1 MLSAVL
7 ATIADHEL
15 LRAGDRVI
23 VAVSGGPDSMALLHA
38 LWELRARL
46 GLTLEVAAVDHGL
59 RADAAREVQ
68 LVRERAEALGLPFS
82 AVSVDV
88 TAERRRRRGA
98 SLQDAARDARL
109 RALGE
114 LARAHGADRVALGH
128 QADDQAETVLYRII
142 RGTGVGGLAGIPHRR
157 DVFVRPLLDVTRAAD
172 PALPPPAQHP
182 VRRGSVERRP
192 ALRARPHPAPHPA
205 RARPGE
211 PPGRA
216 RRSVRSPPP
225 RATAAARP
233 RTPARWRSR
242 GAPPRRLR
250 GLLRAAARPASTSR
264 AAGAW
269 RSLMAGSASTTG
281 ATAARSARPA
291 PKPAPIVIDRPGTYR
306 WSDAGA
312 VKVRELAVRRSK
324 KKASSRDEFDADR
337 LAWPLVMRARRP
349 GDRMRPRGG
358 RGGRKL
364 SHLMIDAKIARPL
377 RDALP
382 VVTSADDV
390 VLFVPGLRP
399 AEAGRPSTTTR
410 RRVTISFE
418 SDDAY
423 ISDVTVAPPADAT
436 SNL

>member
-15 LRAGDRVI
+15 LRAGERVI
-23 VAVSGGPDSMALLHA
+23 VAVSGGPDSMALLHV
-38 LWELRARL
+38 LWELRGRL

-142 RGTGVGGLAGIPHRR
+142 RGTGVAGLAGIPHRR
-157 DVFVRPLLDVTRAAD
+157 DVFVRPLLDVTRAQILRYLQRRSIPFVEDPSNAD
-172 PALPPPAQHP
+172 PRFARARIRHRILPALAQENP
-182 VRRGSVERRP
+182 RVAE
-192 ALRARPHPAPHPA
+192 ALRALA
-205 RARPGE
+205 
-211 PPGRA
+211 
-216 RRSVRSPPP
+216 
-225 RATAAARP
+225 AAARNG
-233 RTPARWRSR
+233 R
-242 GAPPRRLR
+242 GAPADARTMALSR
-250 GLLRAAARPASTSR
+250 RAAATVARLASRGGTASIDVAGRRRVEVSYGRIRVQERGQER
-264 AAGAW
+264 ANDG
-269 RSLMAGSASTTG
+269 
-281 ATAARSARPA
+281 AARQAA
-291 PKPAPIVIDRPGTYR
+291 PKPAPIVIDRPGTYP

-312 VKVRELAVRRSK
+312 IEVRELAVRRSK
-324 KKASSRDEFDADR
+324 KKSSSRDEFDADR
-337 LAWPLVMRARRP
+337 VAWPLVMRARRP

-399 AEAGRPSTTTR
+399 AEAGRPSPTTR
-410 RRVTISFE
+410 RRVAISFANAM
-418 SDDAY
+418 S
-423 ISDVTVAPPADAT
+423 TFQM
-436 SNL
+436 

>member
-23 VAVSGGPDSMALLHA
+23 VAVSGGPDSMALLHV

-109 RALGE
+109 RALDD
-114 LARAHGADRVALGH
+114 LASAHGADRVALGH

-157 DVFVRPLLDVTRAAD
+157 DVFVRPLLDVTRAQIVRYLRRRSIPFVEDPSNAD
-172 PALPPPAQHP
+172 PRFARARIRHRILPALAQENP
-182 VRRGSVERRP
+182 RVGE
-192 ALRARPHPAPHPA
+192 ALRALA
-205 RARPGE
+205 
-211 PPGRA
+211 
-216 RRSVRSPPP
+216 
-225 RATAAARP
+225 AAARDGG
-233 RTPARWRSR
+233 
-242 GAPPRRLR
+242 GAPADARTMALSR
-250 GLLRAAARPASTSR
+250 RAAATVARLASRGGTASIDV
-264 AAGAW
+264 AG
-269 RSLMAGSASTTG
+269 RRRVEVSYGRIRVHDRGNGG
-281 ATAARSARPA
+281 AVRQPA
-291 PKPAPIVIDRPGTYR
+291 PKPAPIVIDRPGTYL

-312 VKVRELAVRRSK
+312 VKVRELAVGPSK
-324 KKASSRDEFDADR
+324 KKSWSSDEFDADR

-382 VVTSADDV
+382 VVTAADDT

-410 RRVTISFE
+410 RRVSISFE
-418 SDDAY
+418 SAMP
-423 ISDVTVAPPADAT
+423 TFQM
-436 SNL
+436 

>member
-1 MLSAVL
+1 
-7 ATIADHEL
+7 
-15 LRAGDRVI
+15 
-23 VAVSGGPDSMALLHA
+23 
-38 LWELRARL
+38 
-46 GLTLEVAAVDHGL
+46 VAAVDHGL

-157 DVFVRPLLDVTRAAD
+157 DVFVRPLLDVTRAQIVRYLRRRSIPFVEDPSNAD
-172 PALPPPAQHP
+172 PRFARARIRHRILPALAQENP
-182 VRRGSVERRP
+182 RVGE
-192 ALRARPHPAPHPA
+192 ALRALAD
-205 RARPGE
+205 
-211 PPGRA
+211 
-216 RRSVRSPPP
+216 
-225 RATAAARP
+225 AARDGG
-233 RTPARWRSR
+233 
-242 GAPPRRLR
+242 GAPADARTMALSR
-250 GLLRAAARPASTSR
+250 RAAATVARLASRGGTASIDV
-264 AAGAW
+264 AG
-269 RSLMAGSASTTG
+269 RRRVEVSYGRIRVHDRGNGG
-281 ATAARSARPA
+281 AVPQAA
-291 PKPAPIVIDRPGTYR
+291 PKAVPIVIDRPGTYL
-306 WSDAGA
+306 WSDAGV
-312 VKVRELAVRRSK
+312 VKVRELAVGPSK
-324 KKASSRDEFDADR
+324 KKSSSRDEFDADR

-358 RGGRKL
+358 RGGRKV

-382 VVTSADDV
+382 VVTSADDI

-410 RRVTISFE
+410 RRVSISFE
-418 SDDAY
+418 SAMP
-423 ISDVTVAPPADAT
+423 TFQM
-436 SNL
+436 